1 MRWTWVHRRR
11 RMAPMRWSR
20 RSRST
25 LHKIVRPVIAT
36 HTRAPGGISRA
47 IFHRR
52 AFIPSMNRKAPAT
65 RRHPIPIFTIALGSR
80 PLTLCIDQSRVSG
93 PASTSGPHDSS
104 TRFIRTDSERSVAVA
119 WPALGF
125 ATKRVSERAS
135 KKDDQQ
141 RVDRL
146 HPLGREL
153 PAAEQATVRLV
164 LSIQLVKSRRNAMGM
179 TSEAAGPP
187 RTVNPRLCRR

>member
-1 MRWTWVHRRR
+1 M
-11 RMAPMRWSR
+11 
-20 RSRST
+20 
-25 LHKIVRPVIAT
+25 
-36 HTRAPGGISRA
+36 
-47 IFHRR
+47 
-52 AFIPSMNRKAPAT
+52 
-65 RRHPIPIFTIALGSR
+65 
-80 PLTLCIDQSRVSG
+80 
-93 PASTSGPHDSS
+93 
-104 TRFIRTDSERSVAVA
+104 AVA